1 MGSEEEWIGESLMN
15 TDDITM
21 VVHGPEVFDCGDVA
35 WLMACLTPRVTLVAG
50 VMARTAAE
58 ESGLPV
64 EFVGEPPSAIL
75 RRIPGRTILVNRGKT
90 AESGKIF
97 GEIVS
102 SRLAEGQGLVQ
113 LECSSHTVYL
123 WNHTDVTLGEEI
135 ALTTGFQCEQ
145 VVSRMGREP
154 RRREIRGC
162 LPGEPVCVNGIVIG
176 RATARTVVLEEIG
189 ESILPVSGLI
199 PKAHGMEKLHRIGLF
214 DLSRAWCKS
223 GQIRS
228 RAPALGSRRTGAGRV
243 VVIDHCG
250 HEIFR
255 ELTSETGGVLAIG
268 DDTTRVCGHIC
279 SHRGIPVL
287 GIVDGDADH
296 LVDTAYAPGSVIVE
310 VTEERDDE
318 VGKEVALL
326 VPPNP
331 IQWEEWVTRALS
343 HLSTRGRVIYRC

>member
-1 MGSEEEWIGESLMN
+1 MSTN
-15 TDDITM
+15 DITM

-35 WLMACLTPRVTLVAG
+35 WLMERLTPRVTLVAG

-58 ESGLPV
+58 ESRLPV

-75 RRIPGRTILVNRGKT
+75 RSIAGRAILVNHGKT
-90 AESGKIF
+90 GESGKIF
-97 GEIVS
+97 GEIVA
-102 SRLAEGQGLVQ
+102 SRLNNEQGLVH
-113 LECSSHTVYL
+113 LECSSRTIFL
-123 WNHTDVTLGEEI
+123 WNDADASLGEEI
-135 ALTTGFQCEQ
+135 AENTGFQREY
-145 VVSRMGREP
+145 VVSRMGHEP
-154 RRREIRGC
+154 GRREIRGC

-176 RATARTVVLEEIG
+176 RATAGTVVLEGTGDAIRP
-189 ESILPVSGLI
+189 ISGLI
-199 PKAHGMEKLHRIGLF
+199 PKAHGIEKLHRIGGV
-214 DLSRAWCKS
+214 DLSHAWCKS

-228 RAPALGSRRTGAGRV
+228 RAPASGSRRTGTGRV

-255 ELTSETGGVLAIG
+255 ELDADTGGVLAIG

-310 VTEERDDE
+310 VTKERDDE
-318 VGKEVALL
+318 VGVEVARL
-326 VPPNP
+326 VPPYP
-331 IQWEEWVTRALS
+331 VQWEEWVAQALA
-343 HLSTRGRVIYRC
+343 HLSTRGRVIYRY